1 MKLLLLIL
9 PALLSAS
16 VPDCQMQTKLAL
28 WYSEKAIEQPVV
40 NCKQLTIAL
49 AKLSIV
55 DSTCHYMD
63 VSQLRDTLQLLHTR
77 DCK

>member
-1 MKLLLLIL
+1 MKPLLLLL

-16 VPDCQMQTKLAL
+16 VPNSEMQTQVAL
-28 WYSEKAIEQPVV
+28 WYAGKAIEQPVV

-55 DSTCHYMD
+55 DNTCHYMD

-77 DCK
+77 NCK